1 MKDLKQ
7 VLVEEIPGFKA
18 KGEAFLKGE
27 LSKMDFKKASGGF
40 GVYAHRDGEHFMIRL
55 RILSGVLGK
64 EQLETICDLAERYAV
79 PMIHLTTRQA
89 IQFHGLSLDGICKVM
104 EEGLEHN
111 IYTRGAGGNYPR
123 NVAMSPLAG
132 LMEEEAFDVTPYAM
146 AANSYFL
153 QRIYTYHLPRK
164 LKVSF
169 TCDKED
175 GSQATVQDMGF
186 VATLKEEKPYFK
198 LYLGGGLG
206 RNARKSIPV
215 ERLLP
220 AEEILYALEAMVQL
234 FVNEGDYD
242 HPQQARVRYIADR
255 MGDEAF
261 TECFWK
267 HFKEAKM
274 KGGLDFLAE
283 IPKYTKVGKAV
294 SLNHRAIT
302 PQKQEG
308 LYTYYFH
315 PIGGQLD
322 CKLLRKISNL
332 IAPMPEVHARLSM
345 GEGLYL
351 VHLDGEEVQQV
362 AQALDQDNYLIGI
375 EKTRS
380 CIGVPVCQMGV
391 LESQKALRA
400 IVDYFEEKG
409 NLKEVLPS
417 IYISGC
423 PNSCGVHQIGGIGLT
438 GKKKKINGVL
448 TGVYDVY
455 MKGQCTLETTR
466 LGELIGEVPE
476 DQLPA
481 FLYELAV
488 KIEAAKQSFDQYI
501 TDNKAELEQL
511 LNNYLIN
518 SAQVE

>member
-1 MKDLKQ
+1 MNNLKQ
-7 VLVEEIPGFKA
+7 ILLDEIPGFRA

-40 GVYAHRDGEHFMIRL
+40 GVYAHRSGEEFMIRL

-64 EQLETICDLAERYAV
+64 EQLATVCDLAERYAV

-89 IQFHGLSLDGICKVM
+89 IQFHGLDLEGICKVI
-104 EEGLEHN
+104 EEGLAHN

-123 NVAMSPLAG
+123 NVAMTPLAG
-132 LMEEEAFDVTPYAM
+132 LIDGEVFDVTPYAM

-153 QRIYTYHLPRK
+153 QRINTYHLPRK

-186 VATLKEEKPYFK
+186 VATLKDNKPYFK

-215 ERLLP
+215 ERLLAP
-220 AEEILYALEAMVQL
+220 EDVLYALEAIVAV
-234 FVNEGDYD
+234 FINEGDYD

-261 TECFWK
+261 VACFWE
-267 HFKEAKM
+267 HFEAAKA
-274 KGGLDFLAE
+274 KGGLDFTAE
-283 IPKYTKVGKAV
+283 VPKYTKPGKVV
-294 SLNHRAIT
+294 SLNHRAIK

-315 PIGGQLD
+315 PLGGQLD
-322 CKLLRKISNL
+322 CKILRKISNL

-351 VHLDGEEVQQV
+351 VHLDGEEVQEV
-362 AQALDQDNYLIGI
+362 AKVLDEYNYLVGVENI
-375 EKTRS
+375 RS

-391 LESQKALRA
+391 LESQKALKE
-400 IVDYFEEKG
+400 IVAYFEKKG
-409 NLKEVLPS
+409 DCKEVLPS

-448 TGVYDVY
+448 MGVYDVY
-455 MKGQCTLETTR
+455 MKGKCTLEDTR
-466 LGELIGEVPE
+466 LGELVGEVRE

-481 FLYELAV
+481 FLYELATQIEKSNESFETYV
-488 KIEAAKQSFDQYI
+488 TAHQSNIEALLARY
-501 TDNKAELEQL
+501 LGEQ
-511 LNNYLIN
+511 
-518 SAQVE
+518 E